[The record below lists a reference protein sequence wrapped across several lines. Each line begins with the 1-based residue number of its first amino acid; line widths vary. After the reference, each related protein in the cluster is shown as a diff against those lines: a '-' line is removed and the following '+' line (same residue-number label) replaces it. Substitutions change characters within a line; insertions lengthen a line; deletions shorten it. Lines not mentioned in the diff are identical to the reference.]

1 MFFTHDYVLFLLT
14 DSLCTFI
21 KISFQ
26 CNDYIAGANARGFFA
41 LGSLVAIDKAIYNQ
55 PSNQQ

>member
-1 MFFTHDYVLFLLT
+1 M
-14 DSLCTFI
+14 
-21 KISFQ
+21 KMSFQ
-26 CNDYIAGANARGFFA
+26 CNDYIAGANARGFFFA

>member
-1 MFFTHDYVLFLLT
+1 M
-14 DSLCTFI
+14 
-21 KISFQ
+21 KMSFQ